1 MLCGAFFVAS
11 RITERENGAVSKKRE
26 EELQKIEKNSF
37 KKSRREVAEKR
48 EDELHKTGDAK

>member
-11 RITERENGAVSKKRE
+11 RITERGNKAVSKKRE
-26 EELQKIEKNSF
+26 EELQKNEKNSF